1 MQFQNP
7 CELCIIK
14 PICRVL
20 CREKIDQVSDKIMER
35 KKLKNPNFSKR
46 GGVLLWDFM
55 DELALEGKII
65 IRYYGSGGI
74 EVKNGVIKRPA
85 ASP

>member
-20 CREKIDQVSDKIMER
+20 CREKIDQVSDKIVEH
-35 KKLKNPNFSKR
+35 KKLTNPNYSKR
-46 GGVLLWDFM
+46 GGVLLSDFVE
-55 DELALEGKII
+55 ELWFEGK
-65 IRYYGSGGI
+65 RVTYCDDDKI
-74 EVKNGVIKRPA
+74 EVENGVIKRPA